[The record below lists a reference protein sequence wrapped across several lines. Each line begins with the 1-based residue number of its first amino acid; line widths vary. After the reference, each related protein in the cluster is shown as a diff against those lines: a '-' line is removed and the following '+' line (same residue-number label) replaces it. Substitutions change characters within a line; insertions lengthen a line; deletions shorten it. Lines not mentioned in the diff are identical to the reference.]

1 MRCWIFA
8 LALLGG
14 CAAPG
19 GDGVPPLRFL
29 QGAMPTYPTAA
40 KAAGLEGWVR
50 VRYAVGADGA
60 VLNPQV
66 LEASPEGVFDA
77 AARAAVAALALC
89 PGSSGTGLGR
99 RGKRGSLRA
108 GGAGVAL
115 GYPPSPGG

>member
-40 KAAGLEGWVR
+40 KAAGLEG
-50 VRYAVGADGA
+50 
-60 VLNPQV
+60 
-66 LEASPEGVFDA
+66 
-77 AARAAVAALALC
+77 
-89 PGSSGTGLGR
+89 GSGLLR
-99 RGKRGSLRA
+99 RWG
-108 GGAGVAL
+108 
-115 GYPPSPGG
+115 